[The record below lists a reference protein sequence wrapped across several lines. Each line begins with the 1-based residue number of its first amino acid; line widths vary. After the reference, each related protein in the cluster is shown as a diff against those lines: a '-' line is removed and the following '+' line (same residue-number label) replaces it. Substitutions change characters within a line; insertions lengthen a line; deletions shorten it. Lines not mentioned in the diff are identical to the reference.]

1 VNRLTDREKTAI
13 WSAIGNFLLG
23 LLLVPWGFDIVETGV
38 VRKYDDFPAF
48 EFSGWAFV
56 AAGVIFMAFG
66 LYRLLKCLFSR
77 K

>member
-1 VNRLTDREKTAI
+1 M

-23 LLLVPWGFDIVETGV
+23 LLLVPWGLDIVETGV
-38 VRKYDDFPAF
+38 VGKYNDFPAF

-66 LYRLLKCLFSR
+66 LYRLLKCLFFH